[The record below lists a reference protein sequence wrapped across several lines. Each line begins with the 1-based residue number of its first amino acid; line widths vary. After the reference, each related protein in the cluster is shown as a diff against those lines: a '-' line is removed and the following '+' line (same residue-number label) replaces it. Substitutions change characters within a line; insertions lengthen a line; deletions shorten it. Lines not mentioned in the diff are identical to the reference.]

1 MQAIFAF
8 LEIHPNW
15 AIIWKCFNI
24 WHTFHIIFT
33 QIFQCM
39 YCKLFHIILQSLH
52 FQAYIYICKSLSLY
66 ILARHKIKLKCTL
79 YIAFVKCCMFSIEFA
94 VPLFQRHEK
103 KKRWPQYKRQNFIN
117 NVIIVYDI
125 DISPRV
131 DIIYGGILIE
141 VNGRLKKII
150 HFFIPHYFRKCRT
163 V

>member
-1 MQAIFAF
+1 MPSLKFTLIEQSYENVLTYDTHFRSFSPRFFNLCIANYSILSFNHYIFR
-8 LEIHPNW
+8 
-15 AIIWKCFNI
+15 
-24 WHTFHIIFT
+24 HTYTFVNH
-33 QIFQCM
+33 
-39 YCKLFHIILQSLH
+39 YL
-52 FQAYIYICKSLSLY
+52 LY